1 MAKQV
6 DTNSFELIKD
16 NPLSAEGVFMYSGKM
31 IGFPDLEQNKL
42 YPVYRPAEELEKAA
56 ETFNGVPFI
65 IDHEML
71 GNGGTPYDKRPA
83 SGVLMNVKYKLGKL
97 FGDLKIWSEAMK
109 SKILNGVKELSLGY
123 RSVYE
128 RRRGVFNGQRYDFIQ
143 RNLRGNHLALVK
155 NGRMGSEMRVYDFQE
170 ANTFDSIE
178 FDINNITKDVIMG
191 EKAENKEVEKKTSDE
206 FVSVEK
212 LYAKFPEHKEWIDA
226 NKYTRS
232 KDEEEEGKKEE
243 KEEEKPEKPEADKSE
258 EEKKEGDKDGVEVVK
273 SDESK
278 TGFITKKV
286 EDEKVDK
293 RKLIDQIGGIL
304 KDKVDDEIIRTIL
317 GKAEEIAYNG
327 SEKTKADDADEEKKE
342 EVKEEEKKEEVK
354 EEETKDGCGMDA
366 DEIRKEAKV
375 EALKTLRAMD
385 DFASKVFPIC
395 GKFTYDAMESVE
407 EMAEEAC
414 KRMKLESNGN
424 AMATINGFLAAKS
437 SQQIRFTLDAKE
449 HKTVRFEDEVKSRLD
464 KIFSK

>member
-6 DTNSFELIKD
+6 DSNSFELIKD
-16 NPLSAEGVFMYSGKM
+16 NPLSASGVFMYSGKM

-42 YPVYRPAEELEKAA
+42 YPVLRPPEELEKAA

-71 GNGGTPYDKRPA
+71 GQGATPYDKRPA
-83 SGVLMNVKYKLGKL
+83 NGVLMNVKYKLGKL
-97 FGDLKIWSEAMK
+97 YGDLKIWSETMK

-123 RSVYE
+123 KSVYE
-128 RRRGVFNGQRYDFIQ
+128 RSRGVYNGQRYDFIQ

-155 NGRMGSEMRVYDFQE
+155 NGRMGSEMRVYDLCE
-170 ANTFDSIE
+170 ANTFDSVE
-178 FDINNITKDVIMG
+178 FDINNKEKDNEMA
-191 EKAENKEVEKKTSDE
+191 KENEEKEVEKKTSDE

-212 LYAKFPEHKEWIDA
+212 LYAKFPEHREWIDE

-232 KDEEEEGKKEE
+232 KDEEEEGKEEE
-243 KEEEKPEKPEADKSE
+243 KEEENPPAKPEADKSE
-258 EEKKEGDKDGVEVVK
+258 EEDKSSEDKVIVEK
-273 SDESK
+273 DKESK

-304 KDKVDDEIIRTIL
+304 KGKIDDELIRTVL

-327 SEKTKADDADEEKKE
+327 SEKSESDDADEEKKE
-342 EVKEEEKKEEVK
+342 EVKEEKKDEVK

-366 DEIRKEAKV
+366 EEIRKEAKA

-385 DFASKVFPIC
+385 DFASKIFPHC
-395 GKFTYDAMESVE
+395 GKFTYDAMEGVE
-407 EMAEEAC
+407 QMAEEAC
-414 KRMKLESNGN
+414 KKLKLEDNGN
-424 AMATINGFLAAKS
+424 PVATINGFLAAKS
-437 SQQIRFTLDAKE
+437 SQQIRFTLDASEK
-449 HKTVRFEDEVKSRLD
+449 KISNLDDEVKSRLN
-464 KIFSK
+464 KLFSK